1 MKREA
6 TVIELSHVT
15 YAYADQPTPAL
26 ADFSV
31 ALHPGEFVL
40 VVGPSGAG
48 KSTFL
53 RCLNG
58 LVPHFYGGRWA
69 GQVDILGRDPVQLAP
84 HGMADLVGFVFQD
97 PEAQFVVD
105 TVEDELAFA
114 MENFALP
121 LATMRKRVEEVL
133 DQMGIAHLRSRRIS
147 TLSGGEKQRVAI
159 AAVLALQPEV
169 LVLDEPT
176 SQLDPQAAEEVLVAL
191 RHLNA
196 DLGLTIILSEHRL
209 ERVAQYADRV
219 LYLPAL
225 GRPPVLGEPRTVLP
239 QLPLVPPLVELG
251 RTLGWQPLPLTIKE
265 GRAFA
270 RGLIDRLRAG
280 EQESRGAEE
289 QRSGGAEQYASA
301 VLRRS
306 TQAIR
311 GSPAPGATQ
320 HTAAVTMRG
329 VHYSYDGHAALKG
342 IDLDVQPGEFVALMG
357 RNGSGKSTLLKQ
369 LVGLLKPDEGEV
381 RVGLLDTRRADM
393 EAIVKIVGYVPQ
405 HPGMLLF
412 GETLAAELAFTRKS
426 HGMRPDGEADRSLL
440 ESLGL
445 GKLTDRD
452 PRDLSGGEQQR
463 AALAAILVAE
473 PQIILLDEPTRGLD
487 YAQKR
492 NLAELLQA
500 LKHAG
505 KTIIMATHDVE
516 LAAAC
521 ADRVILLAEGQVVV
535 DGPAREVMSDSQ
547 VFSSQIN
554 KLFRDSRFLVV
565 DDVLARVGAKQ
576 RINES
581 ATNAMPAKDT
591 QHATRKRRMAH
602 AIRSTQYALRILGRL
617 CYPLWRHSGRRQP
630 VGIRRLSLSFLPCGR
645 AGDRDSRACE

>member
-1 MKREA
+1 M
-6 TVIELSHVT
+6 IQLSHVT
-15 YAYADQPTPAL
+15 YAYADQEVPAL
-26 ADFSV
+26 VDFTVSLS
-31 ALHPGEFVL
+31 AGEFVL

-69 GQVDILGRDPVQLAP
+69 GQANILGRDPVQLAP
-84 HGMADLVGFVFQD
+84 RGMADLVGFVFQD
-97 PEAQFVVD
+97 PETQFVVD

-121 LATMRKRVEEVL
+121 PPTMRKRVEEVL

-225 GRPPVLGEPRTVLP
+225 GRPPVFGQPRAVLP
-239 QLPLVPPLVELG
+239 QLPQVPPLIDLG

-265 GRAFA
+265 GRTFA
-270 RGLIDRLRAG
+270 RQLIDRLTAG
-280 EQESRGAEE
+280 EQANEI
-289 QRSGGAEQYASA
+289 AEQYAVRNTSA
-301 VLRRS
+301 TPALAV
-306 TQAIR
+306 R
-311 GSPAPGATQ
+311 GL
-320 HTAAVTMRG
+320 H
-329 VHYSYDGHAALKG
+329 HSYDGRAALRG

-357 RNGSGKSTLLKQ
+357 RNGSGKSTLLKH
-369 LVGLLKPDEGEV
+369 LVGLLKPGEGEV
-381 RVGLLDTRRADM
+381 RVGTLDTRRDDM
-393 EAIVKIVGYVPQ
+393 EAIVKVVGYVPQ

-412 GETLAAELAFTRKS
+412 SETLAAELAFTRKA
-426 HGMRPDGEADRSLL
+426 HGMRPDAEADRVLL

-445 GKLTDRD
+445 GHLLDRD

-463 AALAAILVAE
+463 AALAAILVAR

-487 YAQKR
+487 YLQKR
-492 NLAELLQA
+492 NLTEALLA
-500 LKHAG
+500 LKRSG

-535 DGPAREVMSDSQ
+535 DGPSRQVMSDSQ
-547 VFSSQIN
+547 VFSTQIN

-565 DDVLARVGAKQ
+565 ADVLAA
-576 RINES
+576 
-581 ATNAMPAKDT
+581 
-591 QHATRKRRMAH
+591 
-602 AIRSTQYALRILGRL
+602 LGRT
-617 CYPLWRHSGRRQP
+617 SESTNQ
-630 VGIRRLSLSFLPCGR
+630 R
-645 AGDRDSRACE
+645 ATDAS